1 MGDNKSVIACNLIVD
16 DDFMNKDVSEL
27 ITEDYYLF
35 HTNGNKIWLYK
46 DGMVVEAGIGVNGD
60 ESDFGVPYTSGTL
73 QGYIDNLVNELGV

>member
-1 MGDNKSVIACNLIVD
+1 MHDKQNLDCNLIVD
-16 DDFMNKDVSEL
+16 DNFMNKDVSEL

-60 ESDFGVPYTSGTL
+60 ESASGVPYTSGTL